1 MTAASPVTAKVH
13 AARPVG
19 ALARGGADG
28 DSRIPAREP
37 INQAAQ
43 AEPSPT
49 QVAKEGLAKLRKD
62 ERRQQIIERRR
73 QAEADELA
81 LDAEDPTDLSDND
94 TPK

>member
-1 MTAASPVTAKVH
+1 MSVK
-13 AARPVG
+13 
-19 ALARGGADG
+19 GGADG
-28 DSRIPAREP
+28 DARLPARES
-37 INQAAQ
+37 IKQAALAQ
-43 AEPSPT
+43 PSPT
-49 QVAKEGLAKLRKD
+49 QVAKEGMAKLRKD